1 MKKALL
7 FFLWILSACNEDRID
22 PAEKPESLPAVPILA
37 DSLEGERMYS
47 RGNMLIDSL
56 RYDEATACLEQAL
69 LIRKSLYGED
79 GTKVW
84 DCYYRLGIALKG
96 AKDYGPALNYFSELA
111 ALSAASPS
119 DLFYKTRLRMGEVY
133 FDMKE
138 PGIALD
144 ILMKTWEEIE
154 KNGNCSTWIKTDIL
168 SNISFCLRDLGRLE
182 EAISWGSKAL
192 PWTGLIDPDEAARV
206 HMAVGNAWADSI
218 ANLTGENISQT
229 LAFQRAIAHADSAK
243 FHYGRTGD
251 RFFREVVI
259 QSGNLGELYRRAG
272 LPEQAVSELEKTL
285 HTFPKDSIPGR
296 TLSQMYV
303 NLGEARF
310 DQDSIAVALTYFD
323 SALFYLAS
331 GYHPGKNS
339 PIPSPHYES
348 PISDRTFMAAVLSDM
363 ANATLTL
370 CEREG
375 YRDQALK
382 ERGISIYDSL
392 LVLVNVMRGGY
403 LTEEAKLSLAE
414 NIQKPLRQA
423 FQWYG
428 KLLGAHPELWEELAG
443 RAFQISE
450 QSKAFALLEAAR
462 KNNYFEALPKDLVD
476 KERKLIGA
484 LSDLEQE
491 IILNWENK
499 ESRKKLEEQKAA
511 AIGKLVLFKEELQDR
526 APSYFSL
533 RYQGADLPVSVIRS
547 ELLDPGQALV
557 EYFIEDSTLNIFFIS
572 KEDFRLERVP
582 ISRDSLASLTERFL
596 YLQAHPV
603 ASNQREFCQTAQQLY
618 QVLLEPIGE
627 ETINRLIIVPDG
639 LLNRLSFEALV
650 IDRGEGNLKKIIAN
664 SGFVLH
670 RYAITYCFSANLL
683 QVMAE
688 KRTPSGLRNRVAV
701 FGPTYHSAIA
711 KSSHSLFKWTASLLP
726 MAHNQ
731 QVQMQ
736 GIAEGTPSDAF
747 GDSSATVDNFHKA
760 CSEYAF
766 VHVIAHGFLDERDPN
781 LSCVVFSQGKETL
794 DENNL
799 LMLKDLYSSRL
810 NQELIGFSSCKTA
823 SGVYREG
830 EGNMS
835 MARGLAYAGV
845 RSFLTTL
852 WDIPNDGVAE
862 MMPDFYDRL
871 LNGWKRMPKDIA
883 LAEAKRKYLAAA
895 TLDAQLQPLN
905 WSGIVLIGAAD
916 YGTVTTTW
924 RWTLVPGVFILI
936 IGFAAWF
943 RKRKRN

>member
-7 FFLWILSACNEDRID
+7 FFLWILSACNEDRIE
-22 PAEKPESLPAVPILA
+22 PVEKLESLPPVPILA
-37 DSLEGERMYS
+37 DSLEGERLFS
-47 RGNMLIDSL
+47 RGNSLIDSARWADAVL
-56 RYDEATACLEQAL
+56 CLEKAL
-69 LIRKSLYGED
+69 LIRKAMPKESDAKILD
-79 GTKVW
+79 N
-84 DCYYRLGIALKG
+84 YYRLGIALKG
-96 AKDYGPALNYFSELA
+96 AKDYGPALNYLSELA
-111 ALSAASPS
+111 ALTAASRS
-119 DLFYKTRLRMGEVY
+119 DWFFKTRLRMGEVY

-144 ILMKTWEEIE
+144 ILTKTWEEIE

-168 SNISFCLRDLGRLE
+168 SNISFCLRDLGKLE

-192 PWTGLIDPDEAARV
+192 PWTGVIDPDEAARV
-206 HMAVGNAWADSI
+206 HMAIGNAWADSV
-218 ANLTGENISQT
+218 ANLKVDNISQT
-229 LAFQRAIAHADSAK
+229 LDFQRAVAHADSAK
-243 FHYGRTGD
+243 FHYGRAGD
-251 RFFREVVI
+251 RYFREVVI

-272 LPEQAVSELEKTL
+272 LLEEAVSELENTL

-310 DQDSIAVALTYFD
+310 DQDSIALALTYFD

-331 GYHPGKNS
+331 EYQPGKNS
-339 PIPSPHYES
+339 PVPSPSYEN

-363 ANATLTL
+363 ANATLTR
-370 CEREG
+370 CEKEG
-375 YRDQALK
+375 YKDQALK
-382 ERGISIYDSL
+382 ERGISMYDSL

-403 LTEEAKLSLAE
+403 LTEEAKLNLAE

-428 KLLGAHPELWEELAG
+428 KLLEAYPELREELSG
-443 RAFQISE
+443 RAFHISE

-462 KNNYFEALPKDLVD
+462 KNNYFEALPKDLEG

-491 IILNWENK
+491 IILNWANE

-511 AIGKLVLFKEELQDR
+511 AIGNLVLFKKELEDR

-533 RYQGADLPVSVIRS
+533 RYKGADLPVSVIRS

-557 EYFIEDSTLNIFFIS
+557 EYFIEDSTLNIFFVS
-572 KEDFRLERVP
+572 GEVFRLERTP
-582 ISRDSLASLTERFL
+582 ISRDSLGSLVERFL
-596 YLQAHPV
+596 YLQAHPT
-603 ASNQREFCQTAQQLY
+603 ASNQGEFCLTAQELY
-618 QVLLEPIGE
+618 RILLKPIE
-627 ETINRLIIVPDG
+627 EESINRLIIIPDG
-639 LLNRLSFEALV
+639 PLNRLAFEALV
-650 IDRGEGNLKKIIAN
+650 IDRGDGNLKKIIAD
-664 SGFVLH
+664 SGLVLH

-701 FGPTYHSAIA
+701 FGPAYHSAIA
-711 KSSHSLFKWTASLLP
+711 KSSHPLFKWTASLLP

-731 QVQMQ
+731 QIQMQ
-736 GIAEGTPSDAF
+736 GISEGAPSDAF
-747 GDSSATVDNFHKA
+747 GDSSATVDNFLGA
-760 CSEYAF
+760 CTQYAF

-781 LSCVVFSQGKETL
+781 LSCVVFSQSRETL

-799 LMLKDLYSSRL
+799 LMLKNLYSSRL

-852 WDIPNDGVAE
+852 WDIPNDGVAQ
-862 MMPDFYDRL
+862 MMPDFYNRL
-871 LNGWKRMPKDIA
+871 LNGWNRKPKDIA
-883 LAEAKRKYLAAA
+883 LAEAKRKYLAGA
-895 TLDAQLQPLN
+895 TLDAQIQPLN

-916 YGTVTTTW
+916 YGTAATEW
-924 RWTLVPGVFILI
+924 RWTLALGVFILI
-936 IGFAAWF
+936 VLFAF
-943 RKRKRN
+943 RLRKRKRT